1 MEYFSAAL
9 SSLALVSVASLLA
22 PQRESVR
29 RAALSALSLILLLLL
44 IPKGEL
50 DLHALSPLPEAEPP
64 PVSEEYEAVWR
75 EGVEKGIANDLCER
89 FSLSP
94 DGISAHATLSFEE
107 TEIRLSALSLTLSGK
122 NATADATGILR
133 YIEKSY
139 GVYAKIDLK
148 K

>member
-22 PQRESVR
+22 PLRESVR

-64 PVSEEYEAVWR
+64 PVSERYRGVLDLMLAGVAITGAMFLILVGIFSRLGAV
-75 EGVEKGIANDLCER
+75 
-89 FSLSP
+89 
-94 DGISAHATLSFEE
+94 
-107 TEIRLSALSLTLSGK
+107 
-122 NATADATGILR
+122 
-133 YIEKSY
+133 
-139 GVYAKIDLK
+139 
-148 K
+148 

>member
-9 SSLALVSVASLLA
+9 SSIALISIASVLA
-22 PQRESVR
+22 PARESVR
-29 RAALSALSLILLLLL
+29 RASLSALSLILLLFL

-50 DLHALSPLPEAEPP
+50 DLHALPLFKEEEPP
-64 PVSEEYEAVWR
+64 PVSEEYGAVWK
-75 EGVEKGIANDLCER
+75 EGVESGIKSDLCER
-89 FSLSP
+89 FSLSR
-94 DGISAHATLSFEE
+94 DGVFADATLSFEE
-107 TEIRLSALSLTLSGK
+107 AEIRLCALSLTLSGK

-133 YIEKSY
+133 YIEENY